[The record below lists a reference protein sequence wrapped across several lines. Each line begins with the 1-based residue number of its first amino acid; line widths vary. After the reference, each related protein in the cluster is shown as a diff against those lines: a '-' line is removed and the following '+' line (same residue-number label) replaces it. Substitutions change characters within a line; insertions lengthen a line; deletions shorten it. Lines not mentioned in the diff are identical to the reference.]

1 MTNKQK
7 AFTSD
12 KWLYYQDVKVLKA
25 KVKSTKEDKKKVE
38 EFRKFIDEKIKNEE
52 DAKRKN

>member
-12 KWLYYQDVKVLKA
+12 KWLYYQDVKVLKE